1 MVMNRRLTIDTGR
14 IAVAGDNAEPGPAA
28 GPDREP
34 RRARDSRPARERIL
48 DTAAGLFYRD
58 GYGAVGV
65 DTIIEQAG
73 VAKMTLY
80 RNFASKDELIVAYL
94 ERANERFWDWFD
106 GALAAAPDDPQ
117 EKLVGL
123 FDAVAK
129 FSASPACLGCTFQA
143 AAGEFPSPDHPGHRV
158 ARAHKEEVLRRLRE
172 LAADAG
178 AREPEQLAQ
187 QLMLVM
193 DGAWAAARMFG
204 TAGGP
209 ASAAPA
215 AARALLDAEL
225 A

>member
-1 MVMNRRLTIDTGR
+1 MNRKLTIKPRRVAPG
-14 IAVAGDNAEPGPAA
+14 AGDTEPGPATR
-28 GPDREP
+28 PDREP
-34 RRARDSRPARERIL
+34 RSARRPPARERIL
-48 DTAAGLFYRD
+48 DTAAALFYRD
-58 GYGAVGV
+58 GYAAVGV

-94 ERANERFWDWFD
+94 ERANTRFWGLFD
-106 GALAAAPDDPQ
+106 DALAAAPDDPR

-129 FSASPACLGCTFQA
+129 FAASPACLGCPFQA
-143 AAGEFPSPDHPGHRV
+143 AAGEFPLPAHPGHRV
-158 ARAHKEEVLRRLRE
+158 ARDHKNEVIRRLRQ

-178 AREPEQLAQ
+178 ARDPERLAQ

-204 TAGGP
+204 SAGGP
-209 ASAAPA
+209 ALAAPS
-215 AARALLDAEL
+215 AARALLEAEL

>member
-1 MVMNRRLTIDTGR
+1 MKSGR
-14 IAVAGDNAEPGPAA
+14 VAADPGGTEPGNAA
-28 GPDREP
+28 GPGRQP
-34 RRARDSRPARERIL
+34 RSARDSRPARERIL
-48 DTAAGLFYRD
+48 DTAAELFYRD

-94 ERANERFWDWFD
+94 QRADERFWTWFD
-106 GALAAAPDDPQ
+106 GTLAAAPDEPR

-143 AAGEFPSPDHPGHRV
+143 AAAEFPALEHPGHRV
-158 ARAHKEEVLRRLRE
+158 ARAHKDEVLRRLRE
-172 LAADAG
+172 LAVDAG
-178 AREPEQLAQ
+178 AQDPERLAE

-193 DGAWAAARMFG
+193 DGAWAAARMFRS
-204 TAGGP
+204 ARGP
-209 ASAAPA
+209 ASAAPV
-215 AARALLDAEL
+215 AARALLESQL
-225 A
+225 G

>member
-1 MVMNRRLTIDTGR
+1 MNRRLTIEPR
-14 IAVAGDNAEPGPAA
+14 RVAAAGSDKEPGPAA
-28 GPDREP
+28 KLGREP
-34 RRARDSRPARERIL
+34 RSARDPRPARERIL
-48 DTAAGLFYRD
+48 DTAAELFYRD

-106 GALAAAPDDPQ
+106 DALASPPDDPRQ
-117 EKLVGL
+117 KLVGL

-129 FSASPACLGCTFQA
+129 LSGSPACLGCTFQVA
-143 AAGEFPSPDHPGHRV
+143 AAEFPSPDHPGHRV
-158 ARAHKEEVLRRLRE
+158 ARAHKDEVIRRLRE
-172 LAADAG
+172 LAMDAG
-178 AREPEQLAQ
+178 ARDPERLAQ

-209 ASAAPA
+209 APAAPA
-215 AARALLDAEL
+215 AARALLETEL
-225 A
+225 V

>member
-1 MVMNRRLTIDTGR
+1 V
-14 IAVAGDNAEPGPAA
+14 
-28 GPDREP
+28 
-34 RRARDSRPARERIL
+34 RIL
-48 DTAAGLFYRD
+48 DTAARLFYRD
-58 GYGAVGV
+58 GYGAIGV

-94 ERANERFWDWFD
+94 EQANERFWDWFD
-106 GALAAAPDDPQ
+106 DALADAPDDPR

-129 FSASPACLGCTFQA
+129 LSASPACLGCPFQA
-143 AAGEFPSPDHPGHRV
+143 AAGEFPSPHHPGHRV
-158 ARAHKEEVLRRLRE
+158 ARAHKNEVLKRLRE
-172 LAADAG
+172 LAGDAG
-178 AREPEQLAQ
+178 APDPDSLAQ

-209 ASAAPA
+209 APAAPA
-215 AARALLDAEL
+215 AARALLEADL
-225 A
+225 R

>member
-1 MVMNRRLTIDTGR
+1 MVMKRRLTM
-14 IAVAGDNAEPGPAA
+14 EPGRVAAGGGDTQRGLAA
-28 GPDREP
+28 GPAREP
-34 RRARDSRPARERIL
+34 GSARDSRPARERIL
-48 DTAAGLFYRD
+48 DTAAELFYRD

-65 DTIIEQAG
+65 DTIIEHAG

-106 GALAAAPDDPQ
+106 GALADAPEDPR

-143 AAGEFPSPDHPGHRV
+143 TAGEFPSPDHPGHRF
-158 ARAHKEEVLRRLRE
+158 ARAHKNEVLRRLRE
-172 LAADAG
+172 LAAE
-178 AREPEQLAQ
+178 ARARDPERLAQ

-204 TAGGP
+204 IAGGP
-209 ASAAPA
+209 APAAA
-215 AARALLDAEL
+215 TAARALLEAEL
-225 A
+225 G